1 MAQHA
6 LLHRRHHAAEH
17 SADTP
22 PAETSRAEA
31 TPVASA
37 RDTYGGTNW
46 GACFF
51 GWLVAVGLIVLL
63 AAIVSAI
70 AAGVGHQLNW
80 SRTDAEGNAAS
91 IGLGAAIALVVIVFI
106 GFYAGGYVAGRMSR
120 FDGARQGLGVWIV
133 GLVALILAGAAA
145 AVFGTRY
152 DITTRM
158 DLPSVDLSNAQL
170 GWGAAITGAAV
181 LVAMLIAAL
190 VGAATGGRY
199 HRRIDRATYV
209 ER

>member
-6 LLHRRHHAAEH
+6 LLHRHRHAAED
-17 SADTP
+17 SAGT
-22 PAETSRAEA
+22 AATES
-31 TPVASA
+31 TPVVSA

-51 GWLVAVGLIVLL
+51 GWLVAVGVIVLL

-70 AAGVGHQLNW
+70 AAGIGHQLDW
-80 SRTDAEGNAAS
+80 SRSDAESNAGS

-106 GFYAGGYVAGRMSR
+106 GYDAGGYVAGRMSR
-120 FDGARQGLGVWIV
+120 FDGARQGLGVWLI

-152 DITTRM
+152 DITSRM
-158 DLPSVDLSNAQL
+158 DLPSVDLSNAQI
-170 GWGAAITGAAV
+170 GWGAAITAAAV
-181 LVAMLIAAL
+181 LVAMLLAAL
-190 VGAATGGRY
+190 AGAAVGGHY
-199 HRRIDRATYV
+199 HRRIDRATYI